1 MRGFLPG
8 VLDKHGYINV
18 RDTLQVDLSRVPDQ
32 DRYSERVRRN
42 LFAIGDVANAGV
54 IKAGHTGWNQVRRRF
69 SQHARGSDADFF
81 PLNSQAGPAVQNIM
95 CLIETDAANATLPPG
110 APLESPKLVE
120 YERSPPQIK
129 LTLGLGHSVSELL
142 PSMDAKETV
151 IKTASDGPVD
161 GHWKVM
167 WEGMGADPSDVNA

>member
-1 MRGFLPG
+1 MEPG
-8 VLDKHGYINV
+8 TSPPLA
-18 RDTLQVDLSRVPDQ
+18 
-32 DRYSERVRRN
+32 RRPR
-42 LFAIGDVANAGV
+42 LGSNAD
-54 IKAGHTGWNQVRRRF
+54 ISPPNR
-69 SQHARGSDADFF
+69 
-81 PLNSQAGPAVQNIM
+81 QAGPAVQNIM
-95 CLIETDAANATLPPG
+95 CLIETDAANAALPPG